1 MRTPR
6 LGKATQLPR
15 GRPYPDGAGAASRG
29 GNFVPGNAAPP
40 TGTYAAERVHG
51 ESPEDELRDAVRGG
65 QDKVPKEREH
75 LICTG
80 ERQRVVSDGA
90 KPVVPRGPK
99 RTPRVKRHER
109 HGETYEQPS
118 KSQGSPFHRD
128 GAATGPGQGTRGGC
142 RSLQRAR
149 HGRRGR
155 ERVTPGAA
163 KTGLDPPRGQPG
175 RGQWMHPNFPAMER
189 PGEAQGGRQ
198 WQRQAP
204 GKGQEAAAAGCAPG
218 ALALDRRH
226 SEPR

>member
-142 RSLQRAR
+142 RSLRRAR

-155 ERVTPGAA
+155 ERVTPGAGP
-163 KTGLDPPRGQPG
+163 TGARAVDAPQLSGHGTTRRSPGGQTVAEAGAGEGPGSGCCRLRSRG
-175 RGQWMHPNFPAMER
+175 AR
-189 PGEAQGGRQ
+189 PGP
-198 WQRQAP
+198 AP
-204 GKGQEAAAAGCAPG
+204 
-218 ALALDRRH
+218 L
-226 SEPR
+226 